1 MSKDDIVTATGQ
13 GRERVD
19 RKNERLS
26 SNRYIVGK
34 DPCDRW
40 NQADTEKFFAG
51 LQLFGTDFGMIEA
64 LFVGTRTRN

>member
-1 MSKDDIVTATGQ
+1 MSKDEIVKATTA

-19 RKNERLS
+19 KKNERLS

-40 NQADTEKFFAG
+40 SKADTDKFFAG
-51 LQLFGTDFGMIEA
+51 L
-64 LFVGTRTRN
+64 